1 MHRSA
6 VREGGFGGWARSDP
20 HPAASQANAMM
31 PELYKQARQ
40 MLTNAARGVHIDG
53 TAKVVQHQEIEP
65 ITASEHE
72 HCFEDRPHPT
82 HTIKKMTMIVHGG

>member
-1 MHRSA
+1 MGE
-6 VREGGFGGWARSDP
+6 VRPTSGSKPSKCYDAR
-20 HPAASQANAMM
+20 
-31 PELYKQARQ
+31 EWYKQARQ

-72 HCFEDRPHPT
+72 HCFEDRPHPV
-82 HTIKKMTMIVHGG
+82 HTIKKMTIIVHGG